1 MYRKVY
7 SILGLSQL
15 KWRPQ
20 LESNQH
26 LSLRRAL
33 FYPLNYGDLMRDTYI
48 IRSSIKYETLILI
61 NDVQLLRGKS
71 FIPFKFGGC
80 TEKTDVIGLSFHK
93 QKKP

>member
-1 MYRKVY
+1 
-7 SILGLSQL
+7 
-15 KWRPQ
+15 
-20 LESNQH
+20 
-26 LSLRRAL
+26 
-33 FYPLNYGDLMRDTYI
+33 MRDTYI